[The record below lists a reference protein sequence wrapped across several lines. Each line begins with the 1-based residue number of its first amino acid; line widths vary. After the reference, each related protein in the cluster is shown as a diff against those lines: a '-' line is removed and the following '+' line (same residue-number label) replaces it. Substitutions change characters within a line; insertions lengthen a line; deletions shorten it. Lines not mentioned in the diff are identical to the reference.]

1 MAGPEA
7 CTLSLFATSEIESLS
22 SFVFKSDNIV
32 EMMLKVTKAR
42 VDFDKIVTENC
53 DRNSL
58 CIMV

>member
-1 MAGPEA
+1 MAGPEV

-42 VDFDKIVTENC
+42 VDVDTIVTENC
-53 DRNSL
+53 DRKL
-58 CIMV
+58 